1 MAVRKLLMWP
11 DIRLKQKVQPVEK
24 INENIEK
31 IWADLTDTMEAKSCI
46 GLACNQV
53 GIKFSLAVVDA
64 STSRGQA
71 VLMANPEI
79 LQVSKEMNENTEA
92 SPNLPGVSAKI
103 KRPRKVTVRYLDKEG
118 MIVRSDFEDLW
129 ATSVQHQI
137 DHLNGV
143 MYFDRLSV
151 LKRDI
156 LLRRAKKI
164 K

>member
-1 MAVRKLLMWP
+1 MAARKLLMWP
-11 DIRLKQKVQPVEK
+11 DIRLKQKVQPVER

-79 LQVSKEMNENTEA
+79 LQVSKEMNEYTEA
-92 SPNLPGVSAKI
+92 VSYTHLTLPTKA
-103 KRPRKVTVRYLDKEG
+103 
-118 MIVRSDFEDLW
+118 
-129 ATSVQHQI
+129 
-137 DHLNGV
+137 
-143 MYFDRLSV
+143 
-151 LKRDI
+151 
-156 LLRRAKKI
+156 
-164 K
+164 

>member
-1 MAVRKLLMWP
+1 MYARITHVKMTDVKAAVER
-11 DIRLKQKVQPVEK
+11 

-31 IWADLTDTMEAKSCI
+31 IWVDLTDTMEAKSCI

-79 LQVSKEMNENTEA
+79 LQVSKEMNEHSEA

-103 KRPRKVTVRYLDKEG
+103 KRPRKITVRYLDKEG
-118 MIVRSDFEDLW
+118 MIVRSDFEGLW

-143 MYFDRLSV
+143 MYFDRLSA